1 MKRLTKGDGNCA
13 WAYKDG
19 LPLEPNEL
27 SYADNRTRTIGELMR
42 KLAAY
47 EDAEEQGLWVR
58 LPKNIKIVVAR
69 KKTES
74 NAIINE
80 LIHAMCPYADDDR
93 LFKAVDALRVFVAQ
107 QNDFIDTFSNSEAAL
122 AKEGDDG

>member
-1 MKRLTKGDGNCA
+1 MERLTVKR
-13 WAYKDG
+13 KDG
-19 LPLEPNEL
+19 RWALANSANMSNIGMMDKIPL
-27 SYADNRTRTIGELMR
+27 AINR
-42 KLAAY
+42 LAAY
-47 EDAEEQGLWVR
+47 EEAEEAGLLVR
-58 LPKNIKIVVAR
+58 LQKNFKIVVAR

-107 QNDFIDTFSNSEAAL
+107 QNNFIDTLSNSKAAL
-122 AKEGDDG
+122 KEG